1 MRWRSASS
9 TGSFRSLGLPTTAHD
24 FAAEIAGSA
33 PLAVQSIRATLRGDL
48 ADRVAAATDHEL
60 AEQERLRRTADFRE
74 GTRAMSE
81 RRPPRFTGVE

>member
-1 MRWRSASS
+1 VPLADLRTA
-9 TGSFRSLGLPTTAHD
+9 AHD
-24 FAAEIAGSA
+24 VAAEIAGSA